1 MILRIDDNKSVA
13 DLQEK
18 FELCFPGLKIEF
30 YRKPHNWYEAT
41 ASKYLLSSE
50 SLIGNIRK
58 VHDRG
63 ELEIKSW
70 FQAGRVEQDFKDHF
84 GLNVQVFRYCQNR
97 WVQTIFSDKLTL
109 AQLSQK
115 TVEIKVRSYNTQR
128 LRI

>member
-1 MILRIDDNKSVA
+1 MILRIDDNKSIS

-41 ASKYLLSSE
+41 SSKYLHPNE
-50 SLIGNIRK
+50 SLIGDIRK

-70 FQAGRVEQDFKDHF
+70 FKTGKVEQDFKEGF
-84 GLNVQVFRYCQNR
+84 GLYVQVFRYKNNK
-97 WVQTIFSDKLTL
+97 WVQTTLCDNLTL
-109 AQLSQK
+109 AQLVGNVIESK
-115 TVEIKVRSYNTQR
+115 SAVK
-128 LRI
+128 